1 VQFSGSVNGSGA
13 AINRIGSTG
22 AATVSIEEASGAGL
36 SGWGWADDA
45 YGGLAAPMYFAATG
59 SQTIR
64 VQMREDGLSID
75 QIVLSADRF
84 LAVAPGAARDDTTIV
99 PR

>member
-13 AINRIGSTG
+13 AINRIGSTA

-45 YGGLAAPMYFAATG
+45 YGGLAAPMQFAAG
-59 SQTIR
+59 PQTIR
-64 VQMREDGLSID
+64 VQVREDGLSID
-75 QIVLSADRF
+75 QIVLSADRY
-84 LAVAPGAARDDTTIV
+84 LAVAPGAARNDTTIV